1 MNKKLGE
8 LIWLAVSAGIA
19 MALVL
24 LLTSERFSPLI
35 LAPIGGS
42 AVYLIALT
50 DSDESQP
57 RALFGGHLGSTVI
70 GILCFW
76 LFGDAIWVSVIAVV
90 AAMAFMMITRTI
102 HPPAGANPLI
112 MVHHHAGIFSLV
124 QPVGVGVITLILVA
138 ILWSRVRPGKQ
149 YTNKWW

>member
-8 LIWLAVSAGIA
+8 LIWLAVGAGIA